1 MAILRKKIGGNY
13 MYWFVIILMVIILLQ
28 LFMNWYLAIV
38 IDKIQEEDRKFY
50 AKLRKEF
57 DDRVKKLKMQYEER
71 DEYYG
76 E

>member
-1 MAILRKKIGGNY
+1 
-13 MYWFVIILMVIILLQ
+13 MYWFIIVLMVIILLQ

-38 IDKIQEEDRKFY
+38 IDKIREEDRKFY

-57 DDRVKKLKMQYEER
+57 DDRVKKLKMQYKER
-71 DEYYG
+71 DGYYG

>member
-1 MAILRKKIGGNY
+1 
-13 MYWFVIILMVIILLQ
+13 MYWFVIVLMVIILLQ

-57 DDRVKKLKMQYEER
+57 DNRVEKLKMQYEER
-71 DEYYG
+71 DGYYG

>member
-1 MAILRKKIGGNY
+1 
-13 MYWFVIILMVIILLQ
+13 MYWFVIVLMVIILLQ

-57 DDRVKKLKMQYEER
+57 DNRVKKLKMQYEEK
-71 DEYYG
+71 DGYYG